1 MNDYVQCTI
10 PADMLP
16 FMATALYELV
26 VRILGPESN
35 PTERI
40 TECLSGRAEAVKLVA
55 DWLIDLYAQWTQ
67 DAQEEAQP

>member
-26 VRILGPESN
+26 VRMIGPESD
-35 PTERI
+35 PVGP
-40 TECLSGRAEAVKLVA
+40 GRGSKAGCGLV
-55 DWLIDLYAQWTQ
+55 D
-67 DAQEEAQP
+67 